1 MTYSELYILIQ
12 NFTDNNEST
21 FNTTIPDFVKNAEDR
36 IFNLVQSDFFRKN
49 QTGNLTTGNR
59 FLTCPTDFVLSF
71 SLAVINSSSDYQFLQ
86 KKHPSFMQE
95 YTPDIT
101 DTSLRGLPLYY
112 ADFDKEYNT
121 SVSAGTT
128 IVVAPLPDADY
139 SVELHY
145 LYRPNSLVT
154 NTTGTWLSQNARD
167 ALLYGSLIEAYT
179 FMKGEPDLL
188 NTYEN
193 RFQQDI
199 ARLKNRAEA
208 RGRRDEYRYDSLRSS
223 VS

>member
-1 MTYSELYILIQ
+1 
-12 NFTDNNEST
+12 
-21 FNTTIPDFVKNAEDR
+21 
-36 IFNLVQSDFFRKN
+36 
-49 QTGNLTTGNR
+49 
-59 FLTCPTDFVLSF
+59 
-71 SLAVINSSSDYQFLQ
+71 
-86 KKHPSFMQE
+86 MQE

-121 SVSAGTT
+121 STSAGTT

-145 LYRPNSLVT
+145 LYRPASLVT
-154 NTTGTWLSQNARD
+154 VTAGTWLSQNARD

-188 NTYEN
+188 NTYET